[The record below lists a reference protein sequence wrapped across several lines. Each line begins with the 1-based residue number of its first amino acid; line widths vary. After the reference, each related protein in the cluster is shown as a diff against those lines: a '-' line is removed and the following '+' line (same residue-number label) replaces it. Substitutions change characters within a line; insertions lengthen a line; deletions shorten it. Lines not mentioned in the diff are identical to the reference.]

1 VGAVQL
7 TITFDPE
14 LVVVGTPGAD
24 GNDGGEE
31 VIVAPE
37 P

>member
-1 VGAVQL
+1 M
-7 TITFDPE
+7 TFVPE
-14 LVVVGTPGAD
+14 LAEVGTPGAD
-24 GNDGGEE
+24 GKLTYEA